1 MLSLRS
7 KITQEVLGYFMLHE
21 TSEMYVNELARYL
34 GLDSGNLV
42 RKLRE
47 LELEG
52 ILKSDTK
59 GNLRYYSLNSSFPLL
74 KEYRRIMLKTVG
86 FEYALKE
93 VLKKVKGLKKAILF
107 GSYAQDKMDVASDID
122 LLAVGNHDS
131 IDIQRSIAG
140 FQKKMEREINVISM
154 SPEDYEK
161 RKKSGDPLL
170 KSIYTKKRI
179 PLL

>member
-47 LELEG
+47 LEVEG
-52 ILKSDTK
+52 ILKSDAK
-59 GNLRYYSLNSSFPLL
+59 GNLRYYSLNRSFPLL

-86 FEYALKE
+86 FEHALKE
-93 VLKKVKGLKKAILF
+93 ALKKVKGLKKAILF

-131 IDIQRSIAG
+131 IALQRSIAE
-140 FQKKMEREINVISM
+140 FQKKMEREINVINM

-161 RKKSGDPLL
+161 RKRSGDPLI
-170 KSIYTKKRI
+170 KSIYRKKRI